1 MIPIRDHLRAKSF
14 PFVTVAFVVANGYV
28 FVRQLLLAQPE
39 ASSFTMEYAFI
50 AERFLETP
58 VQLWYTPLTSLFF
71 HGGFIHFV
79 GNMLFLVVFGDN
91 VEDALGHVRYF
102 FFYLLAGLVS
112 LAAQTVVS
120 PDLSI
125 PVIGASGSISAV
137 LGAYLILFPLARVT
151 TIIPVGIFLMPARLP
166 AVVFLFVWAA
176 VQFFSGYLSIVAG
189 PMDNVA
195 YLAHV
200 GGFVFGVVVALAGR
214 RRYLAP
220 FKRRGIY
227 GREGSPRR
235 SREV

>member
-28 FVRQLLLAQPE
+28 FVRQLLLAQQD
-39 ASSFTMEYAFI
+39 ASSFTLEYAFI
-50 AERFLETP
+50 AERFLEAP
-58 VQLWYTPLTSLFF
+58 VEFWYTAFTSLFF
-71 HGGFIHFV
+71 HGGFVHFI

-91 VEDALGHVRYF
+91 IEDALGHIRYL
-102 FFYLLAGLVS
+102 FFYLFAGLVS
-112 LAAQTVVS
+112 LAAQTVVA
-120 PDLSI
+120 PDLSV

-176 VQFFSGYLSIVAG
+176 IQFFSGYLSIVAG
-189 PMDNVA
+189 PVDNVA

-200 GGFVFGVVVALAGR
+200 GGFLFGVLVALVGR
-214 RRYLAP
+214 RRYLEK
-220 FKRRGIY
+220 FRRRGIY
-227 GREGSPRR
+227 KSGGSPRR
-235 SREV
+235 